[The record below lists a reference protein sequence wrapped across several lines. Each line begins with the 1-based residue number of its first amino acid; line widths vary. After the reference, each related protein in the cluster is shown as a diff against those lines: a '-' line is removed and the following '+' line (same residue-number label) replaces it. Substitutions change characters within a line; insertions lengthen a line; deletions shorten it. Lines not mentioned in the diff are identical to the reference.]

1 MAPPR
6 NHSARNRLRPELLL
20 GINAEAIPEAR
31 NGVLHQ
37 RKRERK
43 ANRPAELPPRRL
55 RRLSC
60 EQRKALPERTFP
72 IAKEAARNDPRRNGG
87 AGNPQHD

>member
-20 GINAEAIPEAR
+20 GINAKAVSKAL
-31 NGVLHQ
+31 NGVPHQ
-37 RKRERK
+37 EKRERK

-60 EQRKALPERTFP
+60 E
-72 IAKEAARNDPRRNGG
+72 
-87 AGNPQHD
+87 